1 MVNRME
7 EVEVYDDIIFNAS
20 TSILRNQKNLK
31 VVRLSLIDSI
41 LLLFHIFKD
50 EMIDHRMALVEN

>member
-31 VVRLSLIDSI
+31 VVRLSLIDLI

-50 EMIDHRMALVEN
+50 EMIDRRMALVEN

>member
-7 EVEVYDDIIFNAS
+7 EVEVYDDIICSAS

-31 VVRLSLIDSI
+31 VVKLSLIDLI

-50 EMIDHRMALVEN
+50 EMIDRRMALVEN

>member
-50 EMIDHRMALVEN
+50 EMIDRRMALVEN